1 MKSELNETLAQFWDE
16 RNPREKLLLGWGGA
30 LLVVVVLYSVL
41 WSPAQVNS
49 EKIATA
55 LPGMRQQLA
64 QMTEQANEAR
74 SLAAA
79 AQGVAPTGLALR
91 DALAGSLSDHGLQGA
106 QLQVVGSGVQ
116 VQLKNASFPVWT
128 QWLDDVRKQF
138 KVQVGE
144 LHASALKEDGQVDL
158 SAVMQPAG
166 AK

>member
-144 LHASALKEDGQVDL
+144 LHASALKET
-158 SAVMQPAG
+158 ARWT
-166 AK
+166 